1 MRRSPIA
8 KRTTLLFL
16 ILSGLFNLFSYS
28 LDQMVVQQ
36 EDNIRAITREMNLQ
50 KTELDTLRQSLNTL
64 EDLTFS
70 TGRYSN
76 EFLYSIASTQ
86 RFVEFF
92 NIHSKSI
99 KEIEDRFR
107 KIYTEE
113 SIAKINKEYQK
124 NFHNLISEINTRMDE
139 ILKNFSYT
147 FSSGKGYELI
157 KDDIEFRKTL
167 DFKKIPTDIL
177 KDFNFDKVESDESIT
192 KNNDIVIDIR
202 NKTAQLHS
210 LKAEMNFLS
219 TRIIQPYYIKLFS
232 DYFRTLDGYS
242 SSLAKKNYYIL
253 FSILSQILG
262 ITFFLLLFRSILIE
276 REKK

>member
-124 NFHNLISEINTRMDE
+124 NFHKNHTQRGPFASLRIRCMSFPTTKVGHRHRGDISLNSH
-139 ILKNFSYT
+139 LKYVN
-147 FSSGKGYELI
+147 
-157 KDDIEFRKTL
+157 
-167 DFKKIPTDIL
+167 
-177 KDFNFDKVESDESIT
+177 
-192 KNNDIVIDIR
+192 VI
-202 NKTAQLHS
+202 Q
-210 LKAEMNFLS
+210 
-219 TRIIQPYYIKLFS
+219 
-232 DYFRTLDGYS
+232 
-242 SSLAKKNYYIL
+242 
-253 FSILSQILG
+253 
-262 ITFFLLLFRSILIE
+262 
-276 REKK
+276 